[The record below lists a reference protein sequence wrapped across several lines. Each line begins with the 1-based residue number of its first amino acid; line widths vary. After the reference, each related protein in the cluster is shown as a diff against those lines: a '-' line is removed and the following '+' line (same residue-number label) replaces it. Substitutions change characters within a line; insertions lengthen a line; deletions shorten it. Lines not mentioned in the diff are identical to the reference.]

1 MDKPAQPPPGPHP
14 ATTSDP
20 NPSDNNYISPASPPP
35 GYAPPH
41 HHHHQHTPGPQ
52 SQGYEM
58 PKYGSPPDPNAGGG
72 YYNPQQPHAQ
82 QSFPQGGGGGPQNF
96 APYGTPLPALGPHP
110 APIECP
116 DCHARGVTA
125 VEYTSGGFTHALAA
139 IVCFVSCLGC
149 IPYFFTSLKDARH
162 KCAKCG
168 IPLATYHRSGRTEVH
183 WHGAYN
189 G

>member
-41 HHHHQHTPGPQ
+41 HHQNTPGPQ

>member
-1 MDKPAQPPPGPHP
+1 MEKPTNQAP
-14 ATTSDP
+14 APAVDRH
-20 NPSDNNYISPASPPP
+20 PSDNYISSAGPPP
-35 GYAPPH
+35 EYPPGE
-41 HHHHQHTPGPQ
+41 HQPHGQQQQP
-52 SQGYEM
+52 YEL
-58 PKYGSPPDPNAGGG
+58 PKYGAQPQDPNA
-72 YYNPQQPHAQ
+72 YYGAQQQPQQPQ
-82 QSFPQGGGGGPQNF
+82 QPFGGPQNF

-125 VEYTSGGFTHALAA
+125 VEYSSGGFTHSLAA
-139 IVCFVSCLGC
+139 IVCFVTCLGC

-183 WHGAYN
+183 WHGAYR